1 MIWQTALA
9 KVQADGTPHVLVTI
23 LAVSGSA
30 PRVGGSKMVVTQ
42 DDVVDTIGGGQLE
55 LLAIQHARQ
64 ILGGE
69 QPSEQHIEHYPLAAT
84 ALQCCGG
91 AVTLLYEPLGLSQP
105 DVVIFGAGHVG
116 QAVLGLLEA
125 LPVRTTVLDARPAW
139 LEPARAQ
146 HKLLL
151 PEAVTVDGLTEQDLM
166 QWVPVNA
173 WVFVLTHDHLLD
185 YQLIAALMQRA
196 DLRFLGLIGSTTKW
210 QNFSLRL
217 QRDGASATELA
228 RVQCPIGDGGTR
240 FKEPAAI
247 AIDVVAKLLRD
258 ISKAD
263 LPRQTSTA
271 SSDSSAKEAANGK
284 RISKRQLR
292 EQVPGLF
299 H

>member
-1 MIWQTALA
+1 MTWQTALA
-9 KVQADGTPHVLVTI
+9 KAQADGTPHVLVTI

-30 PRVGGSKMVVTQ
+30 PRVGGSKMVVTK
-42 DDVVDTIGGGQLE
+42 DDVVDTIGGGQFE

-64 ILGGE
+64 ILSGE
-69 QPSEQHIEHYPLAAT
+69 QPNEQHIEHYPLAAA

-116 QAVLGLLEA
+116 QAVLRLLKA
-125 LPVRTTVLDARPAW
+125 LPIRTTVLDSRPAW
-139 LEPARAQ
+139 LEPAAAQ

-151 PEAVTVDGLTEQDLM
+151 PETVIIDGLNEKNLM
-166 QWVPVNA
+166 QWVPANA

-185 YQLIAALMQRA
+185 YQLISALTRRE

-217 QRDGASATELA
+217 QRDGASAAQLA
-228 RVQCPIGDGGTR
+228 QVQCPIGDGAAR
-240 FKEPAAI
+240 FKEPKAI

-258 ISKAD
+258 ISNAD
-263 LPRQTSTA
+263 LLGQRSTTPNDTDAKIEATS
-271 SSDSSAKEAANGK
+271 K
-284 RISKRQLR
+284 RVSKRQLR

-299 H
+299 L